1 MRYITIFAKN
11 WWSLAVRGLVAI
23 LFGLATLALPGLT
36 LSALVLL
43 FGVYALID
51 GAINIAGAWRASR
64 AHVRWGTLLLQGLA
78 GILAGAITLAWP
90 AITALALIYLI
101 AAWSL
106 VIGLIEIVAA
116 IRLREFLSNEWLLA
130 LSGVLSLI
138 FGVLLLVAPLA
149 GALAIALWI
158 GVYALI
164 FGVVLIAL
172 GFRVRNWAKK
182 LSAGEPLP
190 SLIR

>member
-1 MRYITIFAKN
+1 
-11 WWSLAVRGLVAI
+11 
-23 LFGLATLALPGLT
+23 
-36 LSALVLL
+36 LVLL

-51 GAINIAGAWRASR
+51 GAINIAGAGRAYR

-78 GILAGAITLAWP
+78 GILAGTITLAWP

-116 IRLREFLSNEWLLA
+116 IRLREFLSHEWLLA
-130 LSGVLSLI
+130 LSGILSLI
-138 FGVLLLVAPLA
+138 FGVLLLIAPLA

-164 FGVVLIAL
+164 FGAVLIAL